1 MGGAFEVRQGLAIS
15 VLNVDPAAF
24 HMTKK
29 KGSSKKKKKG
39 KAQAAYT
46 LIRTTEVRVVGDVP
60 PDQTAQII
68 REKGLK
74 IGMRFR
80 AHHTV
85 VSVQFAFGSTLP
97 PLGDFKEVDENASV
111 TAACHAVF
119 GKREQWF
126 GFKIAK
132 EDIPP
137 LPEGGDPAD
146 DRAYFIV
153 TVENFTPN
161 HKLDFDEVPVVAI
174 LASLAGFKQHYAL
187 GMGIFTLGKKKQS
200 VQFDTSVIGKMEV
213 DEG

>member
-1 MGGAFEVRQGLAIS
+1 MGGAFEVRQGLAIN
-15 VLNVDPAAF
+15 VLNVDPSAF

-29 KGSSKKKKKG
+29 MRSSKKKKKTKA
-39 KAQAAYT
+39 KAQQAYT
-46 LIRTTEVRVVGDVP
+46 LIRTTEVKVVGDVP

-80 AHHTV
+80 AHHRR
-85 VSVQFAFGSTLP
+85 VSVQYAFGSALP

-111 TAACHAVF
+111 KTACEAVF
-119 GKREQWF
+119 GAREQWF

-137 LPEGGDPAD
+137 LPDPTKPED
-146 DRAYFIV
+146 DRVYFIV
-153 TVENFTPN
+153 TVENFKPH

-174 LASLAGFKQHYAL
+174 LASLAGFRQHYAL
-187 GMGIFTLGKKKQS
+187 GVGIFTLGKKMQS
-200 VQFDTSVIGKMEV
+200 IQFDTSVIGSMEV
-213 DEG
+213 E